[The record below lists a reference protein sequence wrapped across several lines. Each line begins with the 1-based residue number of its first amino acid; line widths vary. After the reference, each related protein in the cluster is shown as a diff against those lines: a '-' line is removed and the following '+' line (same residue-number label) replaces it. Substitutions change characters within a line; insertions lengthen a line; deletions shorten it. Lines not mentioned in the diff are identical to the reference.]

1 MASATTLGKPSAQ
14 LDSTCTSRPFITAGT
29 SSLGPASTIRS
40 ARPNRSIKAAS
51 SAFSPV
57 MPPHQHATQ
66 ARIAAIAHQRGH
78 RAQQVGVVLSGSQR
92 ATQPISGASAGTF
105 QCCRMRA
112 PACASGA

>member
-57 MPPHQHATQ
+57 MPRPTSTQRRPASRPSRTSAAT
-66 ARIAAIAHQRGH
+66 ARSRLAW
-78 RAQQVGVVLSGSQR
+78 S
-92 ATQPISGASAGTF
+92 
-105 QCCRMRA
+105 
-112 PACASGA
+112 